1 MPVNHANAS
10 TSFDRQTRALTVW
23 SFATTCHATP
33 RQENTFLVFSQITP
47 NATPH
52 HKRIQYLNYYATPK
66 IYISIFKRIT
76 PNTTPTPYL
85 CNNLYYIH
93 KCKTNPENLYYKI
106 FWTYTSHTAYFNPTR
121 PITCMLI
128 PGWSRISNNIKT
140 HPKINH

>member
-1 MPVNHANAS
+1 MPVNYANAS

-23 SFATTCHATP
+23 SFATICHATP
-33 RQENTFLVFSQITP
+33 RKYIFSILTNNAKCHTIPSMNSITQLLC
-47 NATPH
+47 H
-52 HKRIQYLNYYATPK
+52 VKK

-85 CNNLYYIH
+85 CNKLYYKH
-93 KCKTNPENLYYKI
+93 KCNTNPENLYYKI

-128 PGWSRISNNIKT
+128 PGWSSISNNIKT
-140 HPKINH
+140 HP